1 MNFAF
6 PALLAFVFLLPGI
19 ILRFSYARGSWGWSS
34 PISMRRLS
42 DDFAYGAV
50 FSIALHTLW
59 LGLASLLGFRPDL
72 KSVLA
77 LMAGNFGPNNEF
89 LPAALEAFSA
99 NFPRIAGYFLT
110 IYAASAILGHLGH
123 RLVRAIRLDH
133 KTKLFRFNNYWFYM
147 LRGEVLLFAENS
159 AEEVEEPDGVY
170 LSAVVSQSSKSYL
183 YRGLVCDFTF
193 DEDGKLDTIVLADA
207 HRRDLMEDAAD
218 DGIPVHHDEDPRYY
232 DIKGDYLI
240 LQYSRITTLNLDYF
254 WLTESTA
261 PSENLP
267 AKASG

>member
-42 DDFAYGAV
+42 DDFAYGLV
-50 FSIALHTLW
+50 FSIALHSIW
-59 LGLASLLGFRPDL
+59 LALASGLGYQPDL

-89 LPAALEAFSA
+89 LPTALEAFA
-99 NFPRIAGYFLT
+99 TNFPSIAGYFLT
-110 IYAASAILGHLGH
+110 LYAASAVLGHLAH
-123 RLVRAIRLDH
+123 RFVRWTHLDH
-133 KTKLFRFNNYWFYM
+133 RTRLFRFNNYWFYM
-147 LRGEVLLFAENS
+147 LRGEVLLFAENR

-170 LSAVVSQSSKSYL
+170 LSAVVSHSSKNYL
-183 YRGLVCDFTF
+183 YRGLVYDFTF
-193 DEDGKLDTIVLADA
+193 DDAGTLDTIVLADA
-207 HRRDLMEDAAD
+207 HRRDLTEDHAPT
-218 DGIPVHHDEDPRYY
+218 GGLPVPHEEDPRYY
-232 DIKGDYLI
+232 DIRGDYLI

-254 WLTESTA
+254 WLTESNA
-261 PSENLP
+261 PSP
-267 AKASG
+267 